1 MRRLAFFIVLLAAA
15 GLEAAEIKAVRSWAA
30 PDRTRVVFDVSA
42 AVEYHVFTM
51 RNPDRVVIDFR
62 DARTRRPLVLPGK
75 DGSRVRRLRHAE
87 RGDGGLRVV
96 LDLTRGH
103 EVRDSLL
110 APNDQYGHR
119 VVLDLLGQSHPAVA
133 EERPAPAPQPRP
145 VAAAP
150 APALRDIV
158 VAIDAGHGGEDVG
171 AIGPSGVYEKDIV
184 MAVAKALA
192 ERIDRQPG
200 MRAILTR
207 EGDYYLKLRTRMDR
221 ARARRADLFVSI
233 HADAFRDRRVQGSSV
248 YVLSQRGASSEAAKW
263 LADNEN
269 ASDLVGGVTLDDK
282 DAVLKSVLLDLS
294 QTASI
299 EASIDAANHVLESLK
314 KLGKVHKRRVQHAGF
329 MVLKSPDIPSIL
341 VETAF
346 ISNPS
351 EESRLRSRVYREKL
365 ADALLHGIVDYFS
378 SNPPPATRFAANR
391 SHRVVRGETLSG
403 IANRYAV
410 SINSIKLANDLEREM
425 VQAGEVLRIP

>member
-1 MRRLAFFIVLLAAA
+1 MRRLAFFIVLLATA

-30 PDRTRVVFDVSA
+30 PDRTRVVFDVSG
-42 AVEYHVFTM
+42 AVDYHVFTM

-75 DGSRVRRLRHAE
+75 DGSRVKRLRHAA

-96 LDLTRGH
+96 LDLTREH
-103 EVRDSLL
+103 EIRDSLL

-119 VVLDLLGQSHPAVA
+119 VVLDLLGPSHPAVA
-133 EERPAPAPQPRP
+133 EARPAPAPQPRP

-351 EESRLRSRVYREKL
+351 EESRLRSRAYREKL